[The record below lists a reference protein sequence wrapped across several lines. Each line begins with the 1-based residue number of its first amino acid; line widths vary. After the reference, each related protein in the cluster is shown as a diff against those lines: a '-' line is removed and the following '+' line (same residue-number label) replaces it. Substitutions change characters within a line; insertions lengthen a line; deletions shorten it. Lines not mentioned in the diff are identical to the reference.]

1 VRRDGKVIA
10 RRLQVTMAA
19 TRDAYKSGA
28 TQLLDVVNAPA
39 DRAAAFLRPGTV
51 DAVVTD
57 APYGV
62 QHGSRTAVKGLARS
76 PLDLLAVSIP
86 AWAPLLRP
94 GGAIGIAW
102 NTLVA
107 RREDVAQI
115 LADAGLEPLDD
126 PPYLSF
132 RHRVD
137 QAIVRD
143 ILIARKPG

>member
-1 VRRDGKVIA
+1 VPV
-10 RRLQVTMAA
+10 
-19 TRDAYKSGA
+19 
-28 TQLLDVVNAPA
+28 
-39 DRAAAFLRPGTV
+39 
-51 DAVVTD
+51 
-57 APYGV
+57 
-62 QHGSRTAVKGLARS
+62 
-76 PLDLLAVSIP
+76 
-86 AWAPLLRP
+86 WAEVLRP

-107 RREDVAQI
+107 RREDAVAI
-115 LADAGLEPLDD
+115 LARAGLEPLTQ